1 MRCKQKAENVYD
13 YNRTV
18 RLEKDQ
24 HFGGVFQSLVL
35 GIIWAFRGI
44 KISIFVIAVMSIFGR
59 D

>member
-35 GIIWAFRGI
+35 GII
-44 KISIFVIAVMSIFGR
+44 
-59 D
+59 